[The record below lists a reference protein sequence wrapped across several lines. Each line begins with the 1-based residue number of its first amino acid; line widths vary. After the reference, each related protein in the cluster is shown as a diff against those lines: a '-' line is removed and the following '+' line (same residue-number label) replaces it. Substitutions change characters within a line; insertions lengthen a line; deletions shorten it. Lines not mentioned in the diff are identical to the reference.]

1 MKGVVEIVS
10 VEFTEPIFVA
20 VTLTGAKR
28 NEGPFSVTGF
38 QVPVSVMVLLKLL
51 MPVIRTVVEFVLP
64 ASIVRVDDWDTT
76 L

>member
-28 NEGPFSVTGF
+28 NEGPLSVTGF

>member
-10 VEFTEPIFVA
+10 VELTEPIFVA

-28 NEGPFSVTGF
+28 NEGPLSVTGF
-38 QVPVSVMVLLKLL
+38 QAPVNVTVPMKLL
-51 MPVIRTVVEFVLP
+51 MPVTLTVVEFVLP
-64 ASIVRVDDWDTT
+64 ASIVRVDDCDAT